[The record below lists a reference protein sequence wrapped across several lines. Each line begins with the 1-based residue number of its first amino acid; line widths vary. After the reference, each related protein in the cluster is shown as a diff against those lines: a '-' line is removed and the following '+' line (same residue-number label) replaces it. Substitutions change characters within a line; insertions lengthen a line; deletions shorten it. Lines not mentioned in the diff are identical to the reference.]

1 MIIDTELNIQDDVFF
16 LEDNKFLKGII
27 VGINIEI
34 IPNKFGNPVSEIIC
48 VVKASRNSFKKF
60 TLDEIS
66 RTPEELFEKIK
77 KKSSL

>member
-1 MIIDTELNIQDDVFF
+1 MIINTELNIQDDVFF
-16 LEDNKFLKGII
+16 LEDNKFIKGLI

-34 IPNKFGNPVSEIIC
+34 TPNKFGNPVSEIIY
-48 VVKASRNSFKKF
+48 VVKSSRNSFTKF

>member
-1 MIIDTELNIQDDVFF
+1 MRIDTELNIQDNVFF
-16 LEDNKFLKGII
+16 LEDNKFVEGLI

-34 IPNKFGNPVSEIIC
+34 TPNRFGNPVSEIIY
-48 VVKASRNSFKKF
+48 VVKTSRNSYTKF

-77 KKSSL
+77 IKSSL

>member
-1 MIIDTELNIQDDVFF
+1 MRIDTELNIQDDVFF
-16 LEDNKFLKGII
+16 LEDNKFVKGLI
-27 VGINIEI
+27 VSINIEVT
-34 IPNKFGNPVSEIIC
+34 PNSFGDPVSEIIY
-48 VVKASRNSFKKF
+48 VVKASRNSYTKF